1 MPIAPRQQKVDV
13 LNQFRIVWSG
23 ACLATDTQT
32 KGELLPRY
40 DRKHPAAENCA
51 RLIPRK
57 HRSAE

>member
-1 MPIAPRQQKVDV
+1 MPIAQRQQKLDP
-13 LNQFRIVWSG
+13 LSRFRIVWSG
-23 ACLATDTQT
+23 AFVASDGQT

-40 DRKHPAAENCA
+40 ERKHPAAENCA